1 MKNKFKQKIII
12 LSCIFIIW
20 TILVVTNSLTLFD
33 DKIYQFIISFQ
44 NDTLTNIMKV
54 ITSFANPLTIVS
66 LCLASLLSLIWKYKA
81 SIYLIIITIISTVFN
96 FLTKNI
102 VLRTRPDHLRLIEE
116 TGYSFPSGH
125 AMGSI
130 AFYGFII
137 FLLSKSKINKYLKI
151 FLSIIIGLTIFLI
164 GISRIY
170 VGVHY
175 PSDIIGGFLLG
186 YIILISSI
194 EFLTEKGYLK

>member
-20 TILVVTNSLTLFD
+20 TILVITNSLTLFD

-44 NDTLTNIMKV
+44 NDTLTNIMKF
-54 ITSFANPLTIVS
+54 ITSLANPLTILS
-66 LCLASLLSLIWKYKA
+66 LCLISLLSLIWKYKA

-130 AFYGFII
+130 TFYGFII

-194 EFLTEKGYLK
+194 EFLTKKGYLK

>member
-20 TILVVTNSLTLFD
+20 TILVITNSLTLFD

-130 AFYGFII
+130 TFYGFII

-194 EFLTEKGYLK
+194 EFLTKKGYLK

>member
-20 TILVVTNSLTLFD
+20 TILVITNNLTLFD

-54 ITSFANPLTIVS
+54 ITSLANPLTIVS
-66 LCLASLLSLIWKYKA
+66 LCLISLLSLIWKYKA
-81 SIYLIIITIISTVFN
+81 SIYLIIVTIISTVFN

-102 VLRTRPDHLRLIEE
+102 VLRTRPNHLRLIEE

-137 FLLSKSKINKYLKI
+137 FLLSKSKINKNLKI
-151 FLSIIIGLTIFLI
+151 FLSVIIGLTIFLI

-194 EFLTEKGYLK
+194 EFLTKKGYLK

>member
-20 TILVVTNSLTLFD
+20 TILVITNSLTLFD

-81 SIYLIIITIISTVFN
+81 SIYLIIVTIISTVFN

-102 VLRTRPDHLRLIEE
+102 VLRNRPDHLRLIEE

-130 AFYGFII
+130 AFYGFVI

-194 EFLTEKGYLK
+194 EFLTKKGYLK

>member
-20 TILVVTNSLTLFD
+20 TILVITNNLTLFD

-54 ITSFANPLTIVS
+54 ITSLANPLTIVS
-66 LCLASLLSLIWKYKA
+66 LCLISLLSLIWKYKA
-81 SIYLIIITIISTVFN
+81 SIYLIIVTIITTLFN

-102 VLRTRPDHLRLIEE
+102 VLRTRPNHLRLIEE

-137 FLLSKSKINKYLKI
+137 FLLSKSKINKNLKI
-151 FLSIIIGLTIFLI
+151 FLSVIIGLTIFLI

-194 EFLTEKGYLK
+194 EFLTKKGYLK

>member
-20 TILVVTNSLTLFD
+20 TILVITNNLTLFD

-102 VLRTRPDHLRLIEE
+102 VLRNRPNHLRLIEE

-137 FLLSKSKINKYLKI
+137 FLLSKSKINKNLKI
-151 FLSIIIGLTIFLI
+151 FLSVIIGLTIFLI

-194 EFLTEKGYLK
+194 EFLTKKGYLK

>member
-20 TILVVTNSLTLFD
+20 TILVITNSLTLFD

-44 NDTLTNIMKV
+44 NETLTSIMKV

-81 SIYLIIITIISTVFN
+81 SIYLIIVTIISTVFN

-151 FLSIIIGLTIFLI
+151 FLSVIIGLTIFLI

-194 EFLTEKGYLK
+194 EFLTKKGYLK

>member
-20 TILVVTNSLTLFD
+20 TILVITNSLTLFD

-44 NDTLTNIMKV
+44 NDALTNIMKV

-81 SIYLIIITIISTVFN
+81 SIYLIIVTIISTVFN

-130 AFYGFII
+130 AFYGFVI

-194 EFLTEKGYLK
+194 EFLTKKGYLK

>member
-20 TILVVTNSLTLFD
+20 TILVITNSLTLFD

-66 LCLASLLSLIWKYKA
+66 LCLASLLSLLWKYKA

-130 AFYGFII
+130 TFYGFII

-194 EFLTEKGYLK
+194 EFLTKKGYLK

>member
-20 TILVVTNSLTLFD
+20 TILVITNNLTLFD

-54 ITSFANPLTIVS
+54 ITSLANPLTIVS
-66 LCLASLLSLIWKYKA
+66 LCLISLLSLIWKYKA
-81 SIYLIIITIISTVFN
+81 SIYLIIVTIITTLFN

-137 FLLSKSKINKYLKI
+137 FLLSKSKINKNLKI
-151 FLSIIIGLTIFLI
+151 FLSVIIGLTIFLI

-170 VGVHY
+170 VDVHY

-194 EFLTEKGYLK
+194 EFLTKKGYLK